1 MIYIVHG
8 DDISKSRILIKNQQ
22 KKLNADSR
30 IELSISD
37 VTPEKLSE
45 RSHSNDLFGNPPFIV
60 LDITGMGR
68 MNVDKYIEKI
78 KLIPSETTLIIL
90 SDKNLPKTN
99 AFIKNASELN
109 AKVNASELV
118 PQSNIFKFVDAL
130 FYKQR
135 SKTYN
140 ELSKLLGDQVSP
152 FEIFP
157 MILYGLRS
165 VAAAKFNSPSFAK
178 KSSFVKTKAQS
189 QSKLYSKEDL
199 LSLFNALQKIDRGI
213 KLGEYAPEMALNLAA
228 EKILNHG

>member
-8 DDISKSRILIKNQQ
+8 DDLSKSRALIKNQQ

-37 VTPEKLSE
+37 VTPDQLSE
-45 RSHSNDLFGNPPFIV
+45 KAHSNDLFGNPPFIV

-68 MNVDKYIEKI
+68 MNVDGFIEKI
-78 KLIPSETTLIIL
+78 KLVPSETTLIIL
-90 SDKNLPKTN
+90 SDKTLPKTN
-99 AFIKNASELN
+99 TFIKNASELE
-109 AKVNASELV
+109 AKVNASELT
-118 PQSNIFKFVDAL
+118 PQSNIFKFIDAL

-135 SKTYN
+135 SKAYN
-140 ELSKLLGDQVSP
+140 ELSRLLEDQISP

-165 VAAAKFNSPSFAK
+165 VAAAKFDSPSFVK
-178 KSSFVKTKAQS
+178 KSSFVKAKTQS

-199 LSLFNALQKIDRGI
+199 LNLFNELQKIDRGT
-213 KLGEYAPEMALNLAA
+213 KLGEYDPEMALNLAA
-228 EKILNHG
+228 EKILE